1 MGEIEILEKSLGKY
15 VVADKVV
22 CLFTSGYSSFVL
34 EILRTIFLKPTTVDS
49 SSDHSSQIFSLHRI
63 HFEVSEIGQN
73 LYVRWFLLPVRT
85 LLVIFHFADKSIFQH
100 ECFSS
105 SFEDMDRGGL
115 IDFPLFY
122 LFRWLYQ

>member
-34 EILRTIFLKPTTVDS
+34 EILRTIFPEFSTGRPGEIPAMKPTTVDS

-73 LYVRWFLLPVRT
+73 LYVWWFLLPVKT
-85 LLVIFHFADKSIFQH
+85 LLLK
-100 ECFSS
+100 FS
-105 SFEDMDRGGL
+105 L
-115 IDFPLFY
+115 C
-122 LFRWLYQ
+122 